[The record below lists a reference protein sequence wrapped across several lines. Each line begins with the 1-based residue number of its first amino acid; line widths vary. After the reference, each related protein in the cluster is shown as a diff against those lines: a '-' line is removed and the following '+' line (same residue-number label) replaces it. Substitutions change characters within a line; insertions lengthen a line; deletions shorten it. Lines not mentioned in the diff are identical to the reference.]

1 MAILVIDQHDIKT
14 KILLLT
20 TTTSTRRD
28 LVIHLLLT
36 SPSTRWN
43 SRATGA
49 TELSSN
55 NLRRPRT
62 LMGFHIQ
69 RLGDNPFR
77 ACDEILM
84 QGCVVLYMY
93 FQVSYDDDK
102 FQISLDAKNYKWDFL
117 REKKCVCWPISF
129 QSWGAWCQ
137 SWGFNH
143 CHNCKTGG
151 QIKNQT
157 LRFSHNT
164 HLLHSIYISISLKSR
179 SSQTI
184 A

>member
-1 MAILVIDQHDIKT
+1 MYLDVDQHDIKT

-28 LVIHLLLT
+28 LMIHLLLT
-36 SPSTRWN
+36 STSTRWN

-49 TELSSN
+49 MELSSN

-84 QGCVVLYMY
+84 QRCVGLY
-93 FQVSYDDDK
+93 
-102 FQISLDAKNYKWDFL
+102 ISRCPTTMTNSKSPLMQRTTSEIYY
-117 REKKCVCWPISF
+117 EKKCTCWPISF

-151 QIKNQT
+151 QIKTNHYGFLKTFIFFT
-157 LRFSHNT
+157 L
-164 HLLHSIYISISLKSR
+164 LK
-179 SSQTI
+179 
-184 A
+184 

>member
-36 SPSTRWN
+36 STSTRWN

-49 TELSSN
+49 MGLSSN
-55 NLRRPRT
+55 NRRRPRT

-102 FQISLDAKNYKWDFL
+102 FQISLDAKNYKWEKMRVWKNISVDRFL
-117 REKKCVCWPISF
+117 
-129 QSWGAWCQ
+129 
-137 SWGFNH
+137 
-143 CHNCKTGG
+143 
-151 QIKNQT
+151 
-157 LRFSHNT
+157 FSPEE
-164 HLLHSIYISISLKSR
+164 LDVKVEGS
-179 SSQTI
+179 TI
-184 A
+184 VITAKQEVR